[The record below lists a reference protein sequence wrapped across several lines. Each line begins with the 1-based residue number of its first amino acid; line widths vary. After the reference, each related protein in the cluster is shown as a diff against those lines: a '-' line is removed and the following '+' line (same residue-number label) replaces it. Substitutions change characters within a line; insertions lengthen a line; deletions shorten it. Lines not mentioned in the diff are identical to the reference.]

1 LENTIKVENISKAY
15 GEIQALNK
23 ISFST
28 KKGDIIALLGPNGA
42 GKSTAM
48 KIISGFINADSG
60 NISILGFNVQKQT
73 IKAQE
78 KIGYMHETCSLYPEM
93 TVFDFI
99 NFISQIRKIKKAYRK
114 DRIIEI
120 CKQAGITEV
129 LNQKISTLSKG
140 YTRRV
145 CLAQAILHDPEIIIL
160 DEPTEG
166 LDPNQKF
173 IIRELI
179 TNIGRNKTII
189 ISTHIM
195 EEVEAI
201 CNHVLLINH
210 GKIITNCSVDELKN
224 KTKDKN
230 IETAFRELTLKG

>member
-1 LENTIKVENISKAY
+1 LENTIKVENISKSY
-15 GEIQALNK
+15 GDIKALND

-28 KKGDIIALLGPNGA
+28 NKGEVIALLGPNGA

-48 KIISGFINADSG
+48 KILSGFVNPDSG
-60 NISILGFNVQKQT
+60 YVTIHDFDIKDQT
-73 IKAQE
+73 ILAQE
-78 KIGYMHETCSLYPEM
+78 KIGYMHETCALYPEM
-93 TVFDFI
+93 TVYEFI
-99 NFISQIRKIKKAYRK
+99 KFIADIRKIKKSYQK
-114 DRIIEI
+114 ERIKEVSS
-120 CKQAGITEV
+120 QAGITEV
-129 LNQKISTLSKG
+129 LNQKIATLSKG

-173 IIRELI
+173 TIRELI
-179 TNIGRNKTII
+179 KNIGENKTII

-201 CNHVLLINH
+201 CNRVLLINH
-210 GKIITNCSVDELKN
+210 GEIIANCSVEELKN
-224 KTKDKN
+224 KTKSKN
-230 IETAFRELTLKG
+230 IEAAFRELTL